1 MRPGKVSSYT
11 DLELALM
18 IFQGCF
24 GNGSARRQALGSRY
38 DAAQGLVDK
47 ILRTGQI
54 PDGDGAGDVDPQKLQ
69 QSIDKCFDQVL
80 TEIREEIVN
89 EYESK

>member
-1 MRPGKVSSYT
+1 MRAGQLKTYT

-18 IFQGCF
+18 IFLGCF

-38 DAAQGLVDK
+38 EDAQGIVDQ
-47 ILRTGQI
+47 ILRSGQV
-54 PDGDGAGDVDPQKLQ
+54 PDGEGSGAVDPEKLK
-69 QSIDKCFDQVL
+69 QSIDKCFDDVL
-80 TEIREEIVN
+80 SDIREEIIN

>member
-1 MRPGKVSSYT
+1 MRPGKVNSYS

-38 DAAQGLVDK
+38 AAAQGLVDQM
-47 ILRTGQI
+47 LRTGAV
-54 PDGDGAGDVDPQKLQ
+54 PDGEGSGNVDPKKLQ
-69 QSIDKCFDQVL
+69 QSIDKCFDSVL

>member
-24 GNGSARRQALGSRY
+24 GNGAARRQALGSRY
-38 DAAQGLVDK
+38 DAAQGLVDQM
-47 ILRTGQI
+47 LRTGAV
-54 PDGDGAGDVDPQKLQ
+54 PDGEGSGDVDPKKLQ
-69 QSIDKCFDQVL
+69 QSIDKCFDSVL
-80 TEIREEIVN
+80 TQIREEIVN

>member
-1 MRPGKVSSYT
+1 MRPGKVNSYT

-24 GNGSARRQALGSRY
+24 GNGAARRQALGSRY
-38 DAAQGLVDK
+38 DAAQSIVDQ
-47 ILRTGQI
+47 ILRSGQV
-54 PDGDGAGDVDPQKLQ
+54 PNGGGSGAVDPEKLQ
-69 QSIDKCFDQVL
+69 QSIDKCFDSVL
-80 TEIREEIVN
+80 NQIREEIMN

>member
-1 MRPGKVSSYT
+1 MRPGKVNSYT

-24 GNGSARRQALGSRY
+24 GNGAARRQALGPRY
-38 DAAQGLVDK
+38 DAAQSLVDQ

-54 PDGDGAGDVDPQKLQ
+54 PDGEGSGAVDPAKLQ
-69 QSIDKCFDQVL
+69 QSINKCFTDVL
-80 TEIREEIVN
+80 DEIREEIVN
-89 EYESK
+89 EYESN

>member
-1 MRPGKVSSYT
+1 MRPGKVNSYT

-18 IFQGCF
+18 IFLGCY

-38 DAAQGLVDK
+38 DAAQSIVDQ
-47 ILRTGQI
+47 ILRSGQV
-54 PDGDGAGDVDPQKLQ
+54 PDGGGSGAVDPEKLQ
-69 QSIDKCFDQVL
+69 QSINKCFTDVL
-80 TEIREEIVN
+80 DEIREEIVN

>member
-24 GNGSARRQALGSRY
+24 GNGAARRQALGSRY
-38 DAAQGLVDK
+38 DAAQGLVDQ

-54 PDGDGAGDVDPQKLQ
+54 PDGGGSGAVDPAKLQ
-69 QSIDKCFDQVL
+69 QSIDKCFDSVL
-80 TEIREEIVN
+80 NQIREEIVN

>member
-24 GNGSARRQALGSRY
+24 GNGAARRQALGSRY
-38 DAAQGLVDK
+38 DAAQSLVDQM
-47 ILRTGQI
+47 LRTGAV
-54 PDGDGAGDVDPQKLQ
+54 PDGEGSGSVDPAKLQ
-69 QSIDKCFDQVL
+69 QSINKCFTDVL
-80 TEIREEIVN
+80 DEIKEEIVN
-89 EYESK
+89 EYESS

>member
-18 IFQGCF
+18 IFLGCF
-24 GNGSARRQALGSRY
+24 GNGSARRQSLGSRY
-38 DAAQGLVDK
+38 DAAQSIVDQ
-47 ILRTGQI
+47 ILRSGQV
-54 PDGDGAGDVDPQKLQ
+54 PDGGGSGAVDPEKLQ
-69 QSIDKCFDQVL
+69 QSINKCFTDVL
-80 TEIREEIVN
+80 DEIREEIVN

>member
-1 MRPGKVSSYT
+1 MRPGKVNSYT

-18 IFQGCF
+18 ILLGCY

-38 DAAQGLVDK
+38 AAAQGLVDQM
-47 ILRTGQI
+47 LRTGAV
-54 PDGDGAGDVDPQKLQ
+54 PDGEGSGNVDPKKLQ
-69 QSIDKCFDQVL
+69 QSIDKCFDSVL